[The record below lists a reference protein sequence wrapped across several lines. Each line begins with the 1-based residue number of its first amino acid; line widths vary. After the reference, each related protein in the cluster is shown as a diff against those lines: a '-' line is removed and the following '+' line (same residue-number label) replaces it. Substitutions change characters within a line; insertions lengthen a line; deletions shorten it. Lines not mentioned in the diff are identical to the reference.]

1 MSLREIILYVMLNVV
16 LVVWIWYILYVE
28 IKKLIY
34 DVFNLDK

>member
-34 DVFNLDK
+34 DVFYLDK

>member
-16 LVVWIWYILYVE
+16 LVVWKWYRLYVE

-34 DVFNLDK
+34 DVFYLDK